1 MLAQNSIDSYTGPNG
16 HSLSLEYG
24 EFDQFAGTRPRI
36 WDEMRRLEERVLEIA
51 KLVRSREDVLAL
63 LAHLE
68 TKDDDGAWAIQR
80 LKEEIAAYA
89 DEVDKALDL
98 QGVDNLL
105 NELEIDEN
113 APLLVTALSEIGP
126 ERGYG

>member
-1 MLAQNSIDSYTGPNG
+1 
-16 HSLSLEYG
+16 
-24 EFDQFAGTRPRI
+24 
-36 WDEMRRLEERVLEIA
+36 MRRLEERVLEIA